1 MLFTNDAFVDSQSSE
16 ANDLTLD
23 AGAQSV
29 FFNEN
34 IGAGVDGELGQL
46 IVEEADGLNDAGVE
60 TGGVVFGQSA
70 ASIDDDDDGVS
81 ASDDVGAVNFIE
93 LVGDTGTGSEST
105 FDLNLGSLDIIGIGN
120 LTGSDGEQRSAS
132 GIVFNGGNDN
142 SRDTGVV
149 DDLLTIQTTNDD
161 IRLNGSVRLDS
172 DVVLDTDLDDS
183 DDLTRPSVTGG
194 DVLFTNDAF
203 VDSQSSEANDL
214 TLDAGAQS
222 VFFNENIGAGV
233 AGELGQLIVEEA
245 DGLNDAGVETGGVV
259 FGQSAASGADDDDG
273 VSANVD
279 VGAVNFIELVGD
291 TGTGSE
297 STFDL
302 NFGSLDIIGIGNL
315 TGSDGEQ
322 RSASGIVFNGGND
335 NSRDTATIDDVLT
348 IQTTNDDIRL
358 NGSVRLDSDVVI
370 DTDLDDS
377 DDLTRPSMT
386 GGDVLFT
393 NDAFVDSQSDV
404 SGDSEGNTLQLDAG
418 RQSIFFNEDIG
429 ALTGGELGQLIV
441 EEADGLDDAG
451 AVLVSGGVVF
461 GQSMTSDEDDDDGV
475 SANSNGADAAEDR
488 G

>member
-1 MLFTNDAFVDSQSSE
+1 M
-16 ANDLTLD
+16 
-23 AGAQSV
+23 
-29 FFNEN
+29 
-34 IGAGVDGELGQL
+34 
-46 IVEEADGLNDAGVE
+46 
-60 TGGVVFGQSA
+60 
-70 ASIDDDDDGVS
+70 
-81 ASDDVGAVNFIE
+81 
-93 LVGDTGTGSEST
+93 
-105 FDLNLGSLDIIGIGN
+105 
-120 LTGSDGEQRSAS
+120 
-132 GIVFNGGNDN
+132 
-142 SRDTGVV
+142 
-149 DDLLTIQTTNDD
+149 
-161 IRLNGSVRLDS
+161 
-172 DVVLDTDLDDS
+172 
-183 DDLTRPSVTGG
+183 
-194 DVLFTNDAF
+194 
-203 VDSQSSEANDL
+203 
-214 TLDAGAQS
+214 
-222 VFFNENIGAGV
+222 
-233 AGELGQLIVEEA
+233 
-245 DGLNDAGVETGGVV
+245 
-259 FGQSAASGADDDDG
+259 
-273 VSANVD
+273 
-279 VGAVNFIELVGD
+279 
-291 TGTGSE
+291 
-297 STFDL
+297 
-302 NFGSLDIIGIGNL
+302 
-315 TGSDGEQ
+315 
-322 RSASGIVFNGGND
+322 FNGGND